1 LDQLLATVQF
11 RIFQSLPT
19 KPEELRSM
27 SGPEREE
34 VTEQRKL
41 HNEVHNLHC
50 SQKGLSNQGG

>member
-1 LDQLLATVQF
+1 VLATIQF